1 MTPLGL
7 ATNDSQPLLHNSW
20 LAGEPS
26 SHSLTPSSTIIT
38 SSHVGERSV
47 ILILNRDHLICYE
60 KSTSFRPSSGSGPRP
75 SRTFSHVNNL
85 GYELAP
91 KPLVAFEM
99 FLARLSSKR
108 SVFPILTRSASS
120 VTRPRGL
127 AAILE
132 KKPDDV
138 VITFAKRTAVGRA
151 KKGQLKDAPVD
162 EILHALFKVLNPQI

>member
-1 MTPLGL
+1 MIPKACWGIELPLPYSCGL
-7 ATNDSQPLLHNSW
+7 TL
-20 LAGEPS
+20 
-26 SHSLTPSSTIIT
+26 IT
-38 SSHVGERSV
+38 SRHVGKRSV
-47 ILILNRDHLICYE
+47 IYSIEIIYLICYLR
-60 KSTSFRPSSGSGPRP
+60 KDYIILRISAHL
-75 SRTFSHVNNL
+75 FSWEQL
-85 GYELAP
+85 GHELAP
-91 KPLVAFEM
+91 KPLVALEM

-108 SVFPILTRSASS
+108 PVLPTLTRPASS

-162 EILHALFKVLNPQI
+162 EILHALFKVLNPPDYL